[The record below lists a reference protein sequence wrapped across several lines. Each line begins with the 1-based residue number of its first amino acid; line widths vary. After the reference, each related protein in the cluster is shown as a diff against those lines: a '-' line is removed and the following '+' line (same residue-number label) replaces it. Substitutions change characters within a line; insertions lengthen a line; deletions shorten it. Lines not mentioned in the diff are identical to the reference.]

1 MTDSF
6 VDRDEPMFRVV
17 DDEPQNKPEPVAED
31 AEDDADG
38 RRADPSVDASTE
50 EAQK

>member
-6 VDRDEPMFRVV
+6 IDKDEPMFRVV
-17 DDEPQNKPEPVAED
+17 DDEPRQARQPVAED

-38 RRADPSVDASTE
+38 RRAEPSVDPSTE

>member
-6 VDRDEPMFRVV
+6 IEKDEPMFRVV
-17 DDEPQNKPEPVAED
+17 EDEPTEPVAED
-31 AEDDADG
+31 SEDDADG
-38 RRADPSVDASTE
+38 GRRADPGADASTE